1 MSHHTSYSSCG
12 STKASHHSGS
22 HCPSKNMSSV
32 RLGSSFAN
40 HKNSSGFSQGG
51 NFSSTSLH
59 GISKN
64 QHSYSSAAQG
74 NSHGGISRNHKSS
87 TRSGHALLSFNEKET
102 MHGLN
107 VRLATYLERVHSL
120 EQENAGLER
129 RICEWYANNAPNSL
143 PDASQFF
150 REIQELQSQVVS
162 TAVDRASITLQTDNA
177 QQAADG
183 LRNKHESEANLRN
196 NVEADV
202 GNLGRVFG
210 NLNNELQGLAGEVQC
225 LQQELAQMKNN
236 HAVEVNALRAQL
248 GTRVNVEMNAAPSVD
263 LNRVLSE
270 VREEYENLM
279 ERNLRDVEGMFFAR
293 SAELDQEVSS
303 GAAQL
308 QSVNNELIDL
318 KRSAQT
324 LEIELESQ
332 LQLRSALQG
341 TLSETE
347 ATYSSQLSQ
356 LQCMINNI
364 EAQLSQIRSDIEQ
377 QNCEY
382 QILMDQK
389 THLEMEIS
397 TYRQLLDRHDIQPS
411 VLFHSKNRTDKNGNI
426 NNAIIT
432 HAGRC

>member
-22 HCPSKNMSSV
+22 HCTSKNTSSV
-32 RLGSSFAN
+32 NRGSSFAN
-40 HKNSSGFSQGG
+40 HTKSSGFTQGG
-51 NFSSTSLH
+51 NFSSSSLH
-59 GISKN
+59 GTSNK
-64 QHSYSSAAQG
+64 QHSYSSATQG
-74 NSHGGISRNHKSS
+74 NSHGGISSHHKGSS
-87 TRSGHALLSFNEKET
+87 RSALLSFNEKET

-107 VRLATYLERVHSL
+107 DRLASYLERVHSL
-120 EQENAGLER
+120 EQENAVLER
-129 RICEWYANNAPNSL
+129 RICEWYENNAPDSL
-143 PDASQFF
+143 PDSSQYF
-150 REIQELQSQVVS
+150 REIQDTYLVHSLFFHLLFFHPRCEM
-162 TAVDRASITLQTDNA
+162 
-177 QQAADG
+177 
-183 LRNKHESEANLRN
+183 EANFRN
-196 NVEADV
+196 NVEGDIGA
-202 GNLGRVFG
+202 LGRVFG

-225 LQQELAQMKNN
+225 LQQELSQMKNN
-236 HAVEVNALRAQL
+236 QEVNALRAQL

-293 SAELDQEVSS
+293 SAELDREVSS

-332 LQLRSALQG
+332 LHLVTLQG

-377 QNCEY
+377 QNREY

-397 TYRQLLDRHDIQPS
+397 TYRQLLDRHDIQIECS
-411 VLFHSKNRTDKNGNI
+411 LG
-426 NNAIIT
+426 
-432 HAGRC
+432 AGSPF

>member
-1 MSHHTSYSSCG
+1 MSHHNSYSSCG

-22 HCPSKNMSSV
+22 HCPSKNMSS
-32 RLGSSFAN
+32 LHIGSSFAQ
-40 HKNSSGFSQGG
+40 HKKSSGFSQGG
-51 NFSSTSLH
+51 NFSSSSHHGTS
-59 GISKN
+59 SR
-64 QHSYSSAAQG
+64 QQSYSSAGQG
-74 NSHGGISRNHKSS
+74 NAHGGISSHHKSS
-87 TRSGHALLSFNEKET
+87 SRSGHALLSFNEKET

-107 VRLATYLERVHSL
+107 DRLATYLEKVQSL

-129 RICEWYANNAPNSL
+129 RICEWYANNAPTSL
-143 PDASQFF
+143 PDASQYF
-150 REIQELQSQVVS
+150 REIQELQSQVAS
-162 TAVDRASITLQTDNA
+162 AAVDRASIVLQSDNS

-183 LRNKHESEANLRN
+183 LRNKCDIETSLRN
-196 NVEADV
+196 NVEGDV
-202 GNLGRVFG
+202 GALGRVFG
-210 NLNNELQGLAGEVQC
+210 NLNNELQGLGGEVQC

-236 HAVEVNALRAQL
+236 HAGEVNALRAQL

-279 ERNLRDVEGMFFAR
+279 ERNLRDVEGMFLAR
-293 SAELDQEVSS
+293 SAELDREVSS

-324 LEIELESQ
+324 LEIELQSQ
-332 LQLRSALQG
+332 VQLRSALQG

-347 ATYSSQLSQ
+347 ATYSSQISQ

-377 QNCEY
+377 QNREY

-397 TYRQLLDRHDIQPS
+397 TYRQLLDRHDIQY
-411 VLFHSKNRTDKNGNI
+411 VTKHF
-426 NNAIIT
+426 
-432 HAGRC
+432 

>member
-12 STKASHHSGS
+12 STKASHHSGG
-22 HCPSKNMSSV
+22 HCPSKNISSV
-32 RLGSSFAN
+32 NRGSSFAN
-40 HKNSSGFSQGG
+40 HTKSSGFSQGG
-51 NFSSTSLH
+51 NFSSFSLH
-59 GISKN
+59 GTSNK
-64 QHSYSSAAQG
+64 QHSCSSAAQG
-74 NSHGGISRNHKSS
+74 NSHGGISSHHKGSS
-87 TRSGHALLSFNEKET
+87 RSALLSFNEKET

-107 VRLATYLERVHSL
+107 DRLASYLERVHSL

-129 RICEWYANNAPNSL
+129 RICEWYANNAPDSL
-143 PDASQFF
+143 PDSSQYF
-150 REIQELQSQVVS
+150 REIQELQNQ
-162 TAVDRASITLQTDNA
+162 L
-177 QQAADG
+177 
-183 LRNKHESEANLRN
+183 EARFRN
-196 NVEADV
+196 NVEADI
-202 GNLGRVFG
+202 GALGGVFG
-210 NLNNELQGLAGEVQC
+210 NLNNELQVFKSC
-225 LQQELAQMKNN
+225 HSVTFIK
-236 HAVEVNALRAQL
+236 EVNALRAQL

-293 SAELDQEVSS
+293 SAELDREVSS

-318 KRSAQT
+318 KRSVQT
-324 LEIELESQ
+324 LEIELQSQ
-332 LQLRSALQG
+332 VHLGS
-341 TLSETE
+341 LSETE

-377 QNCEY
+377 QNREY

-397 TYRQLLDRHDIQPS
+397 TYRQLLDRHDIQKLQRAVPNLT
-411 VLFHSKNRTDKNGNI
+411 VKK
-426 NNAIIT
+426 
-432 HAGRC
+432 C

>member
-12 STKASHHSGS
+12 SIKASHHSGG
-22 HCPSKNMSSV
+22 HCSSKNMSSV
-32 RLGSSFAN
+32 RLGSSSAN
-40 HKNSSGFSQGG
+40 HKKSSGFSQGG
-51 NFSSTSLH
+51 NFSSSSFQGT
-59 GISKN
+59 SKN
-64 QHSYSSAAQG
+64 QHSYSSAGQG
-74 NSHGGISRNHKSS
+74 NSHGGISSHHKSS
-87 TRSGHALLSFNEKET
+87 SRNALLSFNEKET

-107 VRLATYLERVHSL
+107 DRLASYLERVQSL

-129 RICEWYANNAPNSL
+129 RICEWYANNAPTSL
-143 PDASQFF
+143 PDASQYF
-150 REIQELQSQVVS
+150 REIQELQNQVKS
-162 TAVDRASITLQTDNA
+162 EMILHLHPYITNHILFIHSFFHP
-177 QQAADG
+177 
-183 LRNKHESEANLRN
+183 RCEAEVNLRN
-196 NVEADV
+196 NVEGDI
-202 GNLGRVFG
+202 GGLGRVFG

-225 LQQELAQMKNN
+225 LQQELSQMKNN
-236 HAVEVNALRAQL
+236 QAGEVNALRAQL

-279 ERNLRDVEGMFFAR
+279 DRNLRDVEGMFLAR
-293 SAELDQEVSS
+293 SAELDREVSS

-332 LQLRSALQG
+332 SQLRSALQG
-341 TLSETE
+341 SLSETE
-347 ATYSSQLSQ
+347 ATYSSQISQ

-377 QNCEY
+377 QTREY
-382 QILMDQK
+382 QLLMDQK

-397 TYRQLLDRHDIQPS
+397 TYRQLLDRHDIQYVTVS
-411 VLFHSKNRTDKNGNI
+411 FSIFSAQIKQDM
-426 NNAIIT
+426 AD
-432 HAGRC
+432 

>member
-12 STKASHHSGS
+12 SSKASHHFGG
-22 HCPSKNMSSV
+22 HCSSKNMSSGH
-32 RLGSSFAN
+32 LGSSFAN
-40 HKNSSGFSQGG
+40 NKKSSGFSQGG
-51 NFSSTSLH
+51 NFSSSSLH
-59 GISKN
+59 GTGKN

-74 NSHGGISRNHKSS
+74 NSHGGISSHHKSS
-87 TRSGHALLSFNEKET
+87 SKSGHAILSFNEKDT
-102 MHGLN
+102 MRVLN
-107 VRLATYLERVHSL
+107 DRLASYLERVHSL

-143 PDASQFF
+143 PDASQYF
-150 REIQELQSQVVS
+150 RELQELQGQVAS
-162 TAVDRASITLQTDNA
+162 ASVDRASIILQIDNG

-183 LRNKHESEANLRN
+183 LRNRCGVEENMRN
-196 NVEADV
+196 NMNADV
-202 GNLGRVFG
+202 GALGRVFG
-210 NLNNELQGLAGEVQC
+210 NLNNELQGLSGEVQC

-236 HAVEVNALRAQL
+236 HAGEVNALRAQL

-279 ERNLRDVEGMFFAR
+279 ERNLRDVEGMFLAR
-293 SAELDQEVSS
+293 SAELDREVSS

-324 LEIELESQ
+324 LEIELQSQ
-332 LQLRSALQG
+332 VHLRSAVQG
-341 TLSETE
+341 SLSETE
-347 ATYSSQLSQ
+347 AGYSFQISQ

-377 QNCEY
+377 QNREY

-397 TYRQLLDRHDIQPS
+397 TYRQLLDKHDINVGS
-411 VLFHSKNRTDKNGNI
+411 H
-426 NNAIIT
+426 NASGGS
-432 HAGRC
+432 HHKHC

>member
-1 MSHHTSYSSCG
+1 MSHHTRHSSCG
-12 STKASHHSGS
+12 SIKASHQSGS
-22 HCPSKNMSSV
+22 LYSSRNTSSV
-32 RLGSSFAN
+32 HLGSSFGQN
-40 HKNSSGFSQGG
+40 KQNSSS
-51 NFSSTSLH
+51 SLH
-59 GISKN
+59 GTSNK

-74 NSHGGISRNHKSS
+74 NARGGVSSHHKSS
-87 TRSGHALLSFNEKET
+87 RRSEHSLLSFNEKET

-107 VRLATYLERVHSL
+107 DRLATYLEKVQSL

-143 PDASQFF
+143 PDASQYF
-150 REIQELQSQVVS
+150 REIQELQSQVAS
-162 TAVDRASITLQTDNA
+162 ASVDKASIVLQIDNS
-177 QQAADG
+177 QQAADD
-183 LRNKHESEANLRN
+183 LRNKHQMESNLRN
-196 NVEADV
+196 NVEADI
-202 GNLGRVFG
+202 GTLGRALG

-225 LQQELAQMKNN
+225 LQQELVQMKNN
-236 HAVEVNALRAQL
+236 HAEEVNALRAQL

-279 ERNLRDVEGMFFAR
+279 ERNLRDVEGMFLAR
-293 SAELDQEVSS
+293 SAELDRDVSS

-318 KRSAQT
+318 KRSVQT

-332 LQLRSALQG
+332 LHLRSALQG
-341 TLSETE
+341 SLSETE
-347 ATYSSQLSQ
+347 ATYSSQISQ

-377 QNCEY
+377 QNREY

-397 TYRQLLDRHDIQPS
+397 TYRQLLDRHDIHVGGHNS
-411 VLFHSKNRTDKNGNI
+411 SGGSHHK
-426 NNAIIT
+426 
-432 HAGRC
+432 HC

>member
-22 HCPSKNMSSV
+22 HCTSKNTSSV
-32 RLGSSFAN
+32 NRGSSFAN
-40 HKNSSGFSQGG
+40 HTKSSGFTQGG
-51 NFSSTSLH
+51 NFSSSSLH
-59 GISKN
+59 GTSNK
-64 QHSYSSAAQG
+64 QHSYSSATQG
-74 NSHGGISRNHKSS
+74 NSHGGISSHHKGSS
-87 TRSGHALLSFNEKET
+87 RSALLSFNEKET

-107 VRLATYLERVHSL
+107 DRLASYLERVHSL
-120 EQENAGLER
+120 EQENAVLER
-129 RICEWYANNAPNSL
+129 RICEWYENNAPDSL
-143 PDASQFF
+143 PDSSQYF
-150 REIQELQSQVVS
+150 REIQELQNQ
-162 TAVDRASITLQTDNA
+162 
-177 QQAADG
+177 
-183 LRNKHESEANLRN
+183 
-196 NVEADV
+196 
-202 GNLGRVFG
+202 
-210 NLNNELQGLAGEVQC
+210 
-225 LQQELAQMKNN
+225 
-236 HAVEVNALRAQL
+236 EVNALRAQL

-293 SAELDQEVSS
+293 SAELDREVSS

-332 LQLRSALQG
+332 LHLVTLQG

-377 QNCEY
+377 QNREY

-397 TYRQLLDRHDIQPS
+397 TYRQLLDRHDIQIECS
-411 VLFHSKNRTDKNGNI
+411 LG
-426 NNAIIT
+426 
-432 HAGRC
+432 AGSPF